1 MGYFG
6 HVNCSD
12 NFNAELEP
20 YTIEPRKGWPAINF
34 FFNTAFDAHNQYL
47 VDEPWSR
54 PGDYVLLRAT
64 TDLVCL
70 SSACPDDIDPANA
83 WNPTEVH
90 VRVYPAK
97 ERFSAAI
104 AHRVTPDAEAK
115 LTQETGFHEKTSAL
129 TSRFTEYNGYWLP
142 TSYDNLGA
150 VDEYWACREKAAVM
164 DLSPLRKFEI
174 LGPDAEALM
183 QATMTRDIRRLADG
197 QVVYTA
203 MCNETGGM
211 LDDGTVFRIAPDN
224 FRFVGGAEYDGV
236 WLREQA
242 ERLGLR
248 VWVKE
253 STDDLHNIAVQG
265 PASREI
271 LARIVWTPPAQTPFA
286 ELTWFRFSIGR
297 LGGPQGLPLI
307 ASRTGYSGELGYEL
321 FCHPKDAPALYD
333 AVMEAGASHGIAPL
347 GLDALDMLRIEAGLI
362 FAGYEFDDQVD
373 PFEAG
378 IGFTVTADK
387 EDDFVGR
394 DALLERRAHPQRVL
408 VGLELEGNE
417 TAGHGDCVHVG
428 RSQIGVITSGTR
440 SPILKKNIALCR
452 IAVQHAEHRHRGRGR
467 QARRPPEADPGH
479 RRAHAVL
486 RPREAAPALVIDAFS
501 AEQVEAFDRDG
512 FLIVEEGLV
521 SPRALDLLRER
532 YEPLFDGVYETGIK
546 PDEVNWVPGRD
557 PEDRTRQ
564 ICNGW
569 RADNVIAAQVLSER
583 TGRLGAQLARY
594 RGTQDPA
601 GQRALEAAGDE
612 GDRLPP
618 GLVVRRL
625 PRAGRDA
632 DLLDLAPRDDR
643 PTPARSSTCADRTCG
658 RSRRRSARSSM
669 RRRTG
674 SRRRAQRGSGGRGA
688 RHRAGRRQAGRRLV
702 PPRAHVARLGAE
714 HERGRGADGA
724 RDAHAAGRGALP
736 RDERRPHLLALPP
749 PGRPLAR
756 RVVLPGAVGRERVP
770 DAVAREPAG
779 DRLIARAHLR
789 EGHGNR
795 RFPASGSA
803 RSAEQAC
810 VREAAYVLHR
820 GFLTPSPE
828 TARPGSRAAP
838 PPPADPRRAPRAA
851 PPASRRCT
859 SCRSPR

>member
-34 FFNTAFDAHNQYL
+34 FFNTAFDAHNQYV

-150 VDEYWACREKAAVM
+150 VNEYWACREKAAVM

-174 LGPDAEALM
+174 LGPDAEALL

-271 LARIVWTPPAQTPFA
+271 LAGIVWTPPAQTPFA
-286 ELTWFRFSIGR
+286 ELKWFRFSIGR

-333 AVMEAGASHGIAPL
+333 AVMEAGAAHGIAPL

-373 PFEAG
+373 PVRG
-378 IGFTVTADK
+378 GHRLHGH
-387 EDDFVGR
+387 GR
-394 DALLERRAHPQRVL
+394 QGGRLRRPRRAARAPRASRS
-408 VGLELEGNE
+408 GCSSGSSSRATRRRG
-417 TAGHGDCVHVG
+417 TATASTSAAR
-428 RSQIGVITSGTR
+428 RSASITSGTR

-452 IAVQHAEHRHRGRGR
+452 IAVQHAEIGTEVEVGKLDGHQKRIPATVVRT
-467 QARRPPEADPGH
+467 PFYDPEK
-479 RRAHAVL
+479 L
-486 RPREAAPALVIDAFS
+486 RPRS
-501 AEQVEAFDRDG
+501 
-512 FLIVEEGLV
+512 
-521 SPRALDLLRER
+521 
-532 YEPLFDGVYETGIK
+532 
-546 PDEVNWVPGRD
+546 
-557 PEDRTRQ
+557 
-564 ICNGW
+564 
-569 RADNVIAAQVLSER
+569 
-583 TGRLGAQLARY
+583 
-594 RGTQDPA
+594 
-601 GQRALEAAGDE
+601 
-612 GDRLPP
+612 
-618 GLVVRRL
+618 
-625 PRAGRDA
+625 
-632 DLLDLAPRDDR
+632 
-643 PTPARSSTCADRTCG
+643 
-658 RSRRRSARSSM
+658 
-669 RRRTG
+669 
-674 SRRRAQRGSGGRGA
+674 
-688 RHRAGRRQAGRRLV
+688 
-702 PPRAHVARLGAE
+702 
-714 HERGRGADGA
+714 
-724 RDAHAAGRGALP
+724 
-736 RDERRPHLLALPP
+736 
-749 PGRPLAR
+749 
-756 RVVLPGAVGRERVP
+756 
-770 DAVAREPAG
+770 
-779 DRLIARAHLR
+779 
-789 EGHGNR
+789 
-795 RFPASGSA
+795 
-803 RSAEQAC
+803 
-810 VREAAYVLHR
+810 
-820 GFLTPSPE
+820 
-828 TARPGSRAAP
+828 
-838 PPPADPRRAPRAA
+838 
-851 PPASRRCT
+851 
-859 SCRSPR
+859 